1 MSEMKKR
8 RRIRALRGWLLLLV
22 LSVFLA
28 SCLNWILEKPSFS
41 LREIT
46 VNPRSLKELQL
57 ILGIDVHNPNRF
69 DLTLRSFEYTIT
81 LSGEEV
87 GVGRLEKELLIPAA
101 STSRVQAPVSAEF
114 KNLGGSLLSI
124 ITGKGL
130 PYKFEGRAEVKTI
143 IGSVTFTFADDGR
156 L

>member
-1 MSEMKKR
+1 MTGMKKR
-8 RRIRALRGWLLLLV
+8 RRTRAFLGWLLLLV

-28 SCLNWILEKPSFS
+28 SCLNWILEKPSFT

-46 VNPRSLKELQL
+46 VNPRSMTELQL
-57 ILGIDVHNPNRF
+57 ILGIDVQNPNRF

-87 GVGRLEKELLIPAA
+87 GTGRLEKELLIPAA
-101 STSRVQAPVSAEF
+101 SITRVQAPISAKF
-114 KNLGGSLLSI
+114 KNLGSSLLSMLI
-124 ITGKGL
+124 GKGL
-130 PYKFEGRAEVKTI
+130 PYKFEGKAEVKTI
-143 IGSVTFTFADDGR
+143 VGSVTFTFADDGR